1 MPLLEGEITDNE
13 LLTEVEALEVATNV
27 QPGNTA
33 TKTTAAV
40 TEPEQISVKSEPVIT
55 SQNLKPL
62 SELRTVSTKTL
73 LQSGMQI
80 FTYDNFLVFLSQILL
95 IIICRNDTS

>member
-1 MPLLEGEITDNE
+1 MPLLEGEITDRE

-27 QPGNTA
+27 QPVNTA
-33 TKTTAAV
+33 TKTTAEV
-40 TEPEQISVKSEPVIT
+40 NEPEQMSVKSEPVIT

-73 LQSGMQI
+73 LQSG
-80 FTYDNFLVFLSQILL
+80 L
-95 IIICRNDTS
+95 